1 MAVLN
6 AVENQ
11 KGKNYH
17 FIAAVDYH
25 NHVLVNT
32 AGVLILDITHMYVLI
47 HRQDRGGFVT
57 GIIPVTVPHKIRDLC
72 TNCSTSRTYS
82 KIFIWCCLISC

>member
-47 HRQDRGGFVT
+47 HRQDRGGFVILLASYLSPSHT
-57 GIIPVTVPHKIRDLC
+57 KSGICVQIARQVV
-72 TNCSTSRTYS
+72 
-82 KIFIWCCLISC
+82 LILKSLYGVV